1 MKRIVLRWSGL
12 ISLVLFG
19 GTTLLFINNAQLA
32 HGGELIVIGLM
43 LTAISIIFIIISFI
57 IPNDKII

>member
-19 GTTLLFINNAQLA
+19 GTTLFFINNVQLV
-32 HGGELIVIGLM
+32 HGEELIVIGLM